1 MSTGLRFTLEVDGL
15 PPDAF
20 AVVSFHLNQSLSSL
34 FSLDL
39 SLVSQQFLS
48 LEFAQVLDKMAYLT
62 IWQGDEVQRRV
73 KGVVTWFELGENDK
87 NQMLYSM
94 KVHPPLWRAGLRQ
107 NFRIFQNEDI
117 KSILGTM
124 LQENGVTEWSPLFS
138 EPHPSREF
146 CVQYGETD
154 YDFLCRMAAEEGIF
168 FYEEHAYKSTD
179 QSLVLCD
186 TVRHLPESFEI
197 PWNPNTRTEVST
209 LCISQFRYSAQIR
222 PSSVVTKDYT
232 FKRPGW
238 AGRFEQE
245 GQHQDYQRTQYEV
258 YDYPGRFKS
267 AHGQNFAR
275 WQMDG
280 WRNNAETARGMSRSP
295 EIWPGR
301 RIVLTGHPQANLNRE
316 WQVVASELHGEQP
329 QAVPGR
335 QGAGTALENH
345 FAVIPADRTWRPQ
358 PLLKPL
364 VDGPQSAVV
373 TGPAGEEIFCDEHGR
388 VRVKFNWDRYNPSN
402 QDSSCW
408 IRVAQAWAGTG
419 FGNLAIP
426 RVGQEVIVDFLN
438 GDPDQ
443 PIIMGRT
450 EYGPDRGIRLSAVWL
465 MHDPAYPE
473 SLPAAPLVRYTY
485 TEAGELLAVYDRSN
499 TQVRA
504 FTYDAQHPGRMVAHR
519 YAGRPEMRYR
529 YDDTGRVV
537 EQLNPAGLSYR
548 YLYEQDR
555 ITVTDSLNRREVLHT
570 EGGAGLKRVVKKELA
585 DGSVTRSGYDAAGRL
600 TAQTDAAGRRTEYG
614 LNVVSGDITDITT
627 PDGRET
633 KFYYND
639 G

>member
-1 MSTGLRFTLEVDGL
+1 LRFTLEVDGL

-258 YDYPGRFKS
+258 YDYPGRFKG

-316 WQVVASELHGEQP
+316 WQVV
-329 QAVPGR
+329 
-335 QGAGTALENH
+335 
-345 FAVIPADRTWRPQ
+345 
-358 PLLKPL
+358 
-364 VDGPQSAVV
+364 
-373 TGPAGEEIFCDEHGR
+373 
-388 VRVKFNWDRYNPSN
+388 
-402 QDSSCW
+402 
-408 IRVAQAWAGTG
+408 
-419 FGNLAIP
+419 
-426 RVGQEVIVDFLN
+426 
-438 GDPDQ
+438 
-443 PIIMGRT
+443 
-450 EYGPDRGIRLSAVWL
+450 
-465 MHDPAYPE
+465 
-473 SLPAAPLVRYTY
+473 
-485 TEAGELLAVYDRSN
+485 
-499 TQVRA
+499 
-504 FTYDAQHPGRMVAHR
+504 
-519 YAGRPEMRYR
+519 
-529 YDDTGRVV
+529 
-537 EQLNPAGLSYR
+537 
-548 YLYEQDR
+548 
-555 ITVTDSLNRREVLHT
+555 
-570 EGGAGLKRVVKKELA
+570 
-585 DGSVTRSGYDAAGRL
+585 
-600 TAQTDAAGRRTEYG
+600 
-614 LNVVSGDITDITT
+614 
-627 PDGRET
+627 
-633 KFYYND
+633 
-639 G
+639 